1 MELKI
6 KQAALWTDFR
16 QTDRQIEILLHL
28 GLFFKK
34 FLWLVLLS
42 PGACFAQGGAVM
54 AVCSPTSASMLKRS
68 SSFTSVQWSQI
79 ASRCA
84 WTASSSVNL
93 SCFRNC
99 VHSKG
104 CLYCHF
110 AAAIKVC
117 MEVLAAIFI
126 VADRKKE
133 LTWEFS
139 FAAGNEE

>member
-1 MELKI
+1 
-6 KQAALWTDFR
+6 
-16 QTDRQIEILLHL
+16 
-28 GLFFKK
+28 
-34 FLWLVLLS
+34 
-42 PGACFAQGGAVM
+42 M
-54 AVCSPTSASMLKRS
+54 AVYSPTSASMLTRS

-84 WTASSSVNL
+84 WASSSSSSVNL

-99 VHSKG
+99 VHSKA

-110 AAAIKVC
+110 AAAFEVC
-117 MEVLAAIFI
+117 MEVLAPISI

-139 FAAGNEE
+139 FAAGNEEELQV